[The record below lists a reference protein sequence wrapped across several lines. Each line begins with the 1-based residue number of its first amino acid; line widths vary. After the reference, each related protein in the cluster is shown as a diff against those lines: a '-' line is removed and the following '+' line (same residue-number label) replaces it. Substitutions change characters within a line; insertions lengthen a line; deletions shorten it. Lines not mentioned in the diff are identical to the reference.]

1 MIDALF
7 SQTNYV
13 AAKKMLDA
21 TVMRHEALASN
32 IANMETPG
40 YQRVDVN
47 PSFKAELSRAVAG
60 KSVNQIQQLRPQ
72 IAVDTTATSKGLD
85 GNTVNLE
92 EELLQMNQNTMA
104 HTVET
109 QLINAS
115 LLKLR
120 LAITGKS

>member
-32 IANMETPG
+32 IANIETPG

-60 KSVNQIQQLRPQ
+60 KSVGQIQQLRPQ
-72 IAVDTTATSKGLD
+72 IMADTTAVSKGLD

-92 EELLQMNQNTMA
+92 EELLQMNQNTLA

-120 LAITGKS
+120 MAITGKS